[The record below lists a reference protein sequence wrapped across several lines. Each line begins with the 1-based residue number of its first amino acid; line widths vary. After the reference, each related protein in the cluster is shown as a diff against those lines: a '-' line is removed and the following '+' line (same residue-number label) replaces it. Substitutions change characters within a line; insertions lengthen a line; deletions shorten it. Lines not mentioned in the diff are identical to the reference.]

1 MGPGEQPTGTPRDV
15 HRLIT
20 SYNEQL
26 AMRFH
31 RPYFTLLR
39 FTMTRFAQ
47 RIDQALT
54 FHAIEVTKAAQQLRE
69 QGQDIISLGIGEPDF
84 TAPPIVVDT
93 LSRAAQAGLSGY
105 SPALGIMP
113 LRSAI
118 ADYYASHWGVALDPA
133 RVIVT
138 AGASGALSLAC
149 LSLLNPGDE
158 ILMPDPAYPANS
170 NFILCAGATPR
181 LVPCTAEERFQLS
194 AEKIA
199 ANWNSRTR
207 GVLIASPSN
216 PTGTSIA
223 RDELSRIID
232 TVKAR
237 DGLIIMDEI
246 YLGLYYDTPPQS
258 ALALDPEIIVIN
270 SFSKYFN
277 MTGWRLG
284 WMVVPEAVVPAV
296 EKLAASLCICPPTLA
311 QHAAISCFS
320 DEALATYEHR
330 RLAFKER
337 RDYLLPEFERLG
349 LRVPVA
355 PDGAFYI
362 YADISTHGM
371 DSGQFAHKMLHEAG
385 VAVVPG
391 LDFGPEHADRMIRV
405 SYATALDR
413 LQQTIARLEKVL

>member
-1 MGPGEQPTGTPRDV
+1 
-15 HRLIT
+15 
-20 SYNEQL
+20 
-26 AMRFH
+26 
-31 RPYFTLLR
+31 
-39 FTMTRFAQ
+39 MTRFAQ

-54 FHAIEVTKAAQQLRE
+54 FHAMEVTKAAQQLRE
-69 QGQDIISLGIGEPDF
+69 QGRDIISLGIGEPDF

-118 ADYYASHWGVALDPA
+118 ADYYQSHWGTELDPG
-133 RVIVT
+133 RVIIT

-149 LSLLNPGDE
+149 MTLLNPGDE

-181 LVPCTAEERFQLS
+181 LIPCTAQERFQLT
-194 AEKIA
+194 ADNIA
-199 ANWNSRTR
+199 AHWSDNTR

-216 PTGTSIA
+216 PTGTSIE
-223 RDELSRIID
+223 REELVRIIQ
-232 TVKAR
+232 TVKER
-237 DGLIIMDEI
+237 NGVVLMDEI
-246 YLGLYYDTPPQS
+246 YLGLCYDRVPRS
-258 ALALDPEIIVIN
+258 ALTLDQDIVVIN

-284 WMVVPEAVVPAV
+284 WMVVPESMVGAV
-296 EKLAASLCICPPTLA
+296 EKLAASLNICPPTLA
-311 QHAAISCFS
+311 QHAAISCFT
-320 DEALATYEHR
+320 DEALTIYENR

-337 RDYLLPEFERLG
+337 RDFLLPEFEKLG
-349 LRVPVA
+349 IHVPVK

-362 YADISTHGM
+362 YADITRHGLKS
-371 DSGQFAHKMLHEAG
+371 DQFAHKLLHEAG

-391 LDFGPEHADRMIRV
+391 LDFGPAYADKMIRV

-413 LQQTIARLEKVL
+413 LHEVIERLQRIL